1 MEARSIIINV
11 LYMPYKDD
19 VYGDFGYAIRGLS
32 WEGGGFADQELR
44 TLHHWLP
51 WVTYVELDPTS
62 RLYNTFGAYD
72 IAGCDKLSMEE
83 KQKRNRIYD
92 EYIR

>member
-1 MEARSIIINV
+1 MGLKEA
-11 LYMPYKDD
+11 LLMKYC
-19 VYGDFGYAIRGLS
+19 
-32 WEGGGFADQELR
+32 
-44 TLHHWLP
+44 
-51 WVTYVELDPTS
+51 VEA
-62 RLYNTFGAYD
+62 FGAYD

>member
-1 MEARSIIINV
+1 MQ
-11 LYMPYKDD
+11 LKL
-19 VYGDFGYAIRGLS
+19 GDYELVFYN
-32 WEGGGFADQELR
+32 GGITIEKGG
-44 TLHHWLP
+44 
-51 WVTYVELDPTS
+51 S
-62 RLYNTFGAYD
+62 YNTFGAYD